1 MWQSAYSELVFYGY
15 FLARIQKNR
24 FNAGHQ
30 DISGEKEKAG
40 EMIEETSAGIVLFR
54 TEGSRKVFLL
64 LHYPSGHWDFVK
76 GKMEKGESTRQTAIR
91 EAKEETGI
99 VDIEFVKDFEE
110 WIKYKFQ
117 YQGKTVY
124 KKVVF
129 FLAEQ
134 RPSMSKFHM
143 SIWIMCGQATTHR

>member
-1 MWQSAYSELVFYGY
+1 
-15 FLARIQKNR
+15 
-24 FNAGHQ
+24 
-30 DISGEKEKAG
+30 
-40 EMIEETSAGIVLFR
+40 MIEETSAGIVLFR

-76 GKMEKGESTRQTAIR
+76 GKMENGESTRQTAIR

-129 FLAEQ
+129 FLAETKTKHVKISHEHLGLCVGKLQ
-134 RPSMSKFHM
+134 HIDEKDHV
-143 SIWIMCGQATTHR
+143 